1 MTRSE
6 QESQA
11 TRDRLVA
18 SAFRLFARKGF
29 RRVNLDEIAA
39 EAGVTKGSLYW
50 HFRSKQEVIKAAS
63 GYYYRTYQ
71 RRMNAAIASAGFP
84 YDRLLRALRFAVRT
98 CLLDE
103 ANRVFTME
111 VFTHAVHHEE
121 TRSGWR
127 QFYDSVREFYVGLV
141 EAAILSGEVFTPNPR
156 DAVNTML
163 ATMEGIKLRA
173 LFEPEL
179 CSAREEGR
187 MLESL
192 LAVFNHAPEP
202 VAQT

>member
-1 MTRSE
+1 MTATE
-6 QESQA
+6 KESLL
-11 TRDRLVA
+11 TRDRLVEC
-18 SAFRLFARKGF
+18 AFRLFARRGF

-63 GYYYRTYQ
+63 GFYYRTYQ
-71 RRMNAAIASAGFP
+71 RRMNAAIASASTP
-84 YDRLLRALRFAVRT
+84 ADRLLRAVRFAVRT

-111 VFTHAVHHEE
+111 IFTHAVHHEE
-121 TRSGWR
+121 TRTGWR
-127 QFYDSVREFYVGLV
+127 QFYDTVREFYVGLV
-141 EAAILSGEVFTPNPR
+141 EAAMLSGGFFTPNPR

-179 CSAREEGR
+179 CSAREERR
-187 MLESL
+187 MLQSL
-192 LAVFNHAPEP
+192 LAVFTHTPEP